1 MTDLEAE
8 VAKRVAQAGH
18 LEAQLWAARADCAR
32 ARRHR
37 GELVGLLVGAL
48 ADDALSPAYRDLA
61 RRTINRI
68 ERDRFTTPALPEPAA
83 GGPCRAPRGDDEP
96 PACGADSP
104 DAGAGTGTG

>member
-48 ADDALSPAYRDLA
+48 ADDALTPVYRDLA
-61 RRTINRI
+61 
-68 ERDRFTTPALPEPAA
+68 ERVLGDLQNE
-83 GGPCRAPRGDDEP
+83 GAPVVWPR
-96 PACGADSP
+96 
-104 DAGAGTGTG
+104 